1 MLPRG
6 PLAALL
12 ALAMLAAAGCG
23 GGGGEPGAGGGA
35 GIAST
40 SLGTASRSLQGPI
53 LAGARSAK
61 GTVVLCAGRDR
72 RAQAAAAR
80 AFDAAYARESVRLR
94 VRSAAAAS
102 ARCDIRS
109 ADITRTAALAARGR
123 VLDLS
128 DYVNQRADDFIPST
142 LGAVRYQGRY
152 WGVPQQTDAA
162 LLYYRTDKVPEPPA
176 TWQEVYADAKREG
189 GIVYQGTASEN
200 LTTQFL
206 ELAYAAGG
214 HVLSDDGTTSE
225 LDSSANRAALELM
238 VDGIRD
244 GAAPPALPSFT
255 RARARRVFAA
265 GRAAFQRDWP
275 QAYAREAREARIRG
289 RVDVAPLPPFEGGGR
304 AGVLGGRNLL
314 ISASSRARRAAL
326 LAVDFLTSPRVMR
339 MDAVRFSLAPVLA
352 ASYQDPAVRR
362 ALRFPT
368 RLEHAVRRA
377 KTPPVSPAYGR
388 ISRAIADSVHAALAG
403 TRSAPA
409 ALQRADREIARALAP
424 SARGQSTRSP

>member
-1 MLPRG
+1 MLPRR
-6 PLAALL
+6 PLVVLLVPAA
-12 ALAMLAAAGCG
+12 LAAAGCG

-35 GIAST
+35 GIASA
-40 SLGTASRSLQGPI
+40 SLGTSSRSLQGPI

-72 RAQAAAAR
+72 RAQTAAAR
-80 AFDAAYARESVRLR
+80 AFNAANGRLGVRLR
-94 VRSAAAAS
+94 VRSAASAS
-102 ARCDIRS
+102 GRCDIRS
-109 ADITRTAALAARGR
+109 ADITRTAALAARGH

-128 DYVNQRADDFIPST
+128 DYVSQRAEDFIPST

-152 WGVPQQTDAA
+152 WGVPQQTGAA
-162 LLYYRTDKVPEPPA
+162 LLYHRTDRVAALPA
-176 TWQEVYADAKREG
+176 TWQAVYADAKREG
-189 GIVYQGTASEN
+189 GIVYQGAASEN
-200 LTTQFL
+200 LTTHFL

-238 VDGIRD
+238 ADGVRD
-244 GAAPPALPSFT
+244 GAAPAALPHFT

-275 QAYAREAREARIRG
+275 EAYARDARAAPIRG
-289 RVDVAPLPPFEGGGR
+289 RFDVAPLPPFEGGGR
-304 AGVLGGRNLL
+304 AGVLAGRNLL
-314 ISASSRARRAAL
+314 ISASSRDRRAAL

-339 MDAVRFSLAPVLA
+339 MDAVRFSLAPVLR
-352 ASYQDPAVRR
+352 ASYQDRAVRR

-377 KTPPVSPAYGR
+377 KAPPVSPAYGR
-388 ISRAIADSVHAALAG
+388 ISRAIADNVHAALAG
-403 TRSAPA
+403 TRSAQD
-409 ALQRADREIARALAP
+409 ALRRADREITRALPAP
-424 SARGQSTRSP
+424 PAPGQ